1 MAVDGPRADEV
12 VGADPIRRAAYAR
25 GGRPSRPRPFVIAH
39 EAGAAEDAAQPAD
52 ARRDVAVIDAD
63 RVPSNRRGRVLR
75 EAFARPRVETPNRL
89 WYR

>member
-1 MAVDGPRADEV
+1 MGRGRTRWSAV
-12 VGADPIRRAAYAR
+12 IRFAAQRAR
-25 GGRPSRPRPFVIAH
+25 GAGGRRGPRPFVIAH
-39 EAGAAEDAAQPAD
+39 DAGAAEDAAQPAD